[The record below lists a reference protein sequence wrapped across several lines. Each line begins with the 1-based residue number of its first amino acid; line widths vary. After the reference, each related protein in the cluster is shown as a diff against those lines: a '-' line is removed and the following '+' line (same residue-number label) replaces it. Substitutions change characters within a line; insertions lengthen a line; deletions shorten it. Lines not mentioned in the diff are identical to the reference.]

1 MVATSTSSS
10 TSYASGAALL
20 SAAGVV
26 CGAKRSFAAMQSLPE
41 PHMTMTADPTQK
53 RSPLLCGYPSK
64 KCWAWRVEKRNG
76 ELHKFCEYHRQKANT
91 NQRRMEQ
98 RRKTG
103 RSAQKGDDPAA
114 VKEEA
119 ADAEA
124 SSQQDATIET
134 TSAPAL
140 KPEQMA
146 VAPSTPMKTHVKT
159 APPMINTAMANAEKA
174 AVMMKNAVLVGN
186 NNYEYLSGSPRGID
200 HFDGSPRGVDHFDA
214 MSPPL
219 FSWAEVDLDIGMD
232 AAVEYMMIDHAIDA
246 EPSDKPVD
254 LYEEDL
260 YFLEHFIAEIAASVM

>member
-1 MVATSTSSS
+1 MVATTSASNY
-10 TSYASGAALL
+10 TTSGAALL
-20 SAAGVV
+20 SAASVV
-26 CGAKRSFAAMQSLPE
+26 CGAKRSFAATLPE

-103 RSAQKGDDPAA
+103 RSAQKGEGDDAASA
-114 VKEEA
+114 VKEET
-119 ADAEA
+119 
-124 SSQQDATIET
+124 SPQDTTTETGAT
-134 TSAPAL
+134 APASAAKAEPL
-140 KPEQMA
+140 
-146 VAPSTPMKTHVKT
+146 APSTPVKTQTKT

-174 AVMMKNAVLVGN
+174 ATMMKNAVLVGA
-186 NNYEYLSGSPRGID
+186 NNYEYLAGSPRGID

>member
-1 MVATSTSSS
+1 MVAHHHMPSPTIPST
-10 TSYASGAALL
+10 L
-20 SAAGVV
+20 SVPV
-26 CGAKRSFAAMQSLPE
+26 CGAKRSFAAMQPSATTSMESL
-41 PHMTMTADPTQK
+41 HAADPTQK

-103 RSAQKGDDPAA
+103 RSTQKEGDDDDASTA
-114 VKEEA
+114 IKEEPTSITDSTTTA
-119 ADAEA
+119 A
-124 SSQQDATIET
+124 
-134 TSAPAL
+134 
-140 KPEQMA
+140 
-146 VAPSTPMKTHVKT
+146 APSTPIKAH
-159 APPMINTAMANAEKA
+159 PPTINTAMANAEKA
-174 AVMMKNAVLVGN
+174 ANASNKELLLPVA
-186 NNYEYLSGSPRGID
+186 
-200 HFDGSPRGVDHFDA
+200 GSPRGVDSFDA
-214 MSPPL
+214 LAPPPL

-260 YFLEHFIAEIAASVM
+260 YFLEHFIAEIAAGGV